1 MLRVLVVSRLSASL
15 VLVFAVLLGF
25 PNAKESLP
33 LWLVWPP
40 EDCDPWAPCAARDPW
55 VAWAPWE
62 EAALRP

>member
-1 MLRVLVVSRLSASL
+1 MLRALVVSRLSVSPALAFAALL
-15 VLVFAVLLGF
+15 VEF

-40 EDCDPWAPCAARDPW
+40 EVWDPWAPCAAWDP
-55 VAWAPWE
+55 WAPWE